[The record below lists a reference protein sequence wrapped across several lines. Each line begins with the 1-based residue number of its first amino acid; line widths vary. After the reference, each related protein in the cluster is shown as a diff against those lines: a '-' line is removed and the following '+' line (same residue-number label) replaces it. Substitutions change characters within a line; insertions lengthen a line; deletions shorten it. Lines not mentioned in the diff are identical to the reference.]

1 MILHWQRNSMAKI
14 IFTSRYFK
22 NPKRSNV
29 GKLVKYIGTREGIEK
44 LPNGIDN
51 SSATKKQQKLIESIV
66 KNFPYSK
73 KYLEYRDYENAST
86 KSNSTEFI
94 DTFIERNA
102 DRTDELKA
110 LVSYIAE
117 RPGVE
122 KLGKHGLFSQTDDKI
137 NIDSVA
143 EEVSNHNGIVW
154 THVISL
160 KREDAERLGY
170 NNADKWKK
178 QVRKNMIEIARAH
191 NIQPSDL
198 KWYAAFHN
206 TTHHPHIHLLVY
218 SKSGQGYLTN
228 KGIEAMRSAFAND
241 IFRNEQ
247 YKLFEMQTR
256 YRDELKDSFNELLEE
271 VLDDCNYIFEPSQ
284 HLFNLILELRKQ
296 LDNCKGKKVYGYLPK
311 KTKVIVNEILTELMK
326 DENLSALYD
335 KWNEINNEK
344 LSLYYD
350 NKNKI
355 IPIEENKEFRSI
367 KNKIIQAVLKMDC
380 HIPYQKW
387 NYTDNGMILSSVVS
401 LLADMFN
408 ASAKKKFDNIN
419 NQIDRK
425 QLSKEQEKRLA
436 HGLKDLSS
444 DGSYNN
450 DYEEEQGP
458 KIFM

>member
-1 MILHWQRNSMAKI
+1 MAKI

-29 GKLVKYIGTREGIEK
+29 GKLVKYMGTREGVEK

-51 SSATKKQQKLIESIV
+51 NPATKKQQNLVQSIA
-66 KNFPYSK
+66 KNYPESK
-73 KYLEYRDYENAST
+73 KYLEYKDYENRST
-86 KSNSTEFI
+86 KSNATEFI

-102 DRTDELKA
+102 DRAEELKA

-117 RPGVE
+117 RPSVE

-137 NIDSVA
+137 NLDEVA
-143 EEVSNHNGIVW
+143 SEISNHNGIVW

-170 NNADKWKK
+170 NNANKWKK
-178 QVRKNMIEIARAH
+178 QVRKNMIEIAKAH
-191 NIQPSDL
+191 NIQLSDL
-198 KWYAAFHN
+198 QWYAAFHN

-228 KGIEAMRSAFAND
+228 KGIESMRSAFGND

-247 YKLFEMQTR
+247 FKLFKQQTE
-256 YRDELKDSFNELLEE
+256 YREELKDSFDELLEE
-271 VLDDCNYIFEPSQ
+271 VLDDCNYIFDPSPQ
-284 HLFNLILELRKQ
+284 LFNLILELRKQ

-311 KTKVIVNEILTELMK
+311 KAKNIVNEILKELMK

-350 NKNKI
+350 NKNKT
-355 IPIEENKEFRSI
+355 IPIEDNKEFRSI
-367 KNKIIQAVLKMDC
+367 KNKIIQAVLNMNC
-380 HIPYQKW
+380 NIPYAKW
-387 NYTDNGMILSSVVS
+387 NFTDNGMILSSVVS
-401 LLADMFN
+401 IIADMLN
-408 ASAKKKFDNIN
+408 LSTKKKFNNLN
-419 NQIDRK
+419 NQIDK
-425 QLSKEQEKRLA
+425 IQLSKEQEKRLA

-444 DGSYNN
+444 DGNYNE
-450 DYEEEQGP
+450 DYEEHQGFG
-458 KIFM
+458 ILM

>member
-1 MILHWQRNSMAKI
+1 MAKI

-29 GKLVKYIGTREGIEK
+29 GKLVKYMGTREGVEK

-51 SSATKKQQKLIESIV
+51 NPATKKQQTLINSIT
-66 KNFPYSK
+66 KNYPESK
-73 KYLEYRDYENAST
+73 KYIEYADYENYST
-86 KSNSTEFI
+86 KSNATEFI

-102 DRTDELKA
+102 DRAEELKA

-117 RPGVE
+117 RPGAE
-122 KLGKHGLFSQTDDKI
+122 RIGKHGLFSQSDDKI
-137 NIDSVA
+137 DLDSVA
-143 EEVSNHNGIVW
+143 EEISNHKGIVW

-178 QVRKNMIEIARAH
+178 QVRKNMIEIAKAH

-198 KWYAAFHN
+198 QWYAAFHN

-228 KGIEAMRSAFAND
+228 KGIESMRSAFGNN

-247 YKLFEMQTR
+247 YKLFKQQTE
-256 YRDELKDSFNELLEE
+256 YREELKDSFDELLEE
-271 VLDDCNYIFEPSQ
+271 VIDDCDYIFEPSPQ
-284 HLFNLILELRKQ
+284 LFNLILELRKQ

-311 KTKVIVNEILTELMK
+311 KTKDIVNEILKELIK
-326 DENLSALYD
+326 NENLSELYD

-350 NKNKI
+350 NKNKT
-355 IPIEENKEFRSI
+355 IPIEDNKEFRSI
-367 KNKIIQAVLKMDC
+367 KNKIIQAVLNMDC
-380 HIPYQKW
+380 KIPYAKW

-408 ASAKKKFDNIN
+408 TSARKRFTNLN
-419 NQIDRK
+419 NQIDKK

-444 DGSYNN
+444 DSNYND
-450 DYEEEQGP
+450 DYEDQQGFG
-458 KIFM
+458 ILM

>member
-1 MILHWQRNSMAKI
+1 MAKI

-29 GKLVKYIGTREGIEK
+29 GKLVKYMGTREGVEK

-51 SSATKKQQKLIESIV
+51 RPATKKQQNLVQSIV
-66 KNFPYSK
+66 KNYPKSK
-73 KYLEYRDYENAST
+73 KYLEYKDYENNST
-86 KSNSTEFI
+86 KSNATEFI

-102 DRTDELKA
+102 DRAEELKA

-117 RPGVE
+117 RPSVE

-137 NIDSVA
+137 DLDSVA
-143 EEVSNHNGIVW
+143 EEISNHKGIVW

-178 QVRKNMIEIARAH
+178 QVRKNMIEIAKAH

-198 KWYAAFHN
+198 QWYAAFHN

-228 KGIEAMRSAFAND
+228 KGIESMRSAFGND

-247 YKLFEMQTR
+247 YKLFKQQTE
-256 YRDELKDSFNELLEE
+256 YREELKESFDELLEE
-271 VLDDCNYIFEPSQ
+271 VLDDCNYIFEPSPQ
-284 HLFNLILELRKQ
+284 LFNLILELRKQ

-311 KTKVIVNEILTELMK
+311 KTKDIVNEILKELMK
-326 DENLSALYD
+326 DENLSELYN
-335 KWNEINNEK
+335 KWNKINNEK

-355 IPIEENKEFRSI
+355 IPIEDNKEFRSI
-367 KNKIIQAVLKMDC
+367 KNKIIQAVLNMECK
-380 HIPYQKW
+380 IPYAKW

-408 ASAKKKFDNIN
+408 MSAKKRFNNLN
-419 NQIDRK
+419 NQIDKK

-444 DGSYNN
+444 DGNYNE
-450 DYEEEQGP
+450 DYEEHQG
-458 KIFM
+458 IGILM

>member
-1 MILHWQRNSMAKI
+1 MAKI

-29 GKLVKYIGTREGIEK
+29 GKLVKYMGTREGVEK
-44 LPNGIDN
+44 LPDGIDN
-51 SSATKKQQKLIESIV
+51 SPATRKQQTLINSITKNYPES
-66 KNFPYSK
+66 KN
-73 KYLEYRDYENAST
+73 YLEYKDFENHST
-86 KSNSTEFI
+86 KSNATEFI

-102 DRTDELKA
+102 DRAEELKA

-117 RPGVE
+117 RPSVE

-137 NIDSVA
+137 DLDSVA
-143 EEVSNHNGIVW
+143 EEISNHKGIVW

-178 QVRKNMIEIARAH
+178 QVRKNMIEIAKAH

-198 KWYAAFHN
+198 QWYAAFHN

-228 KGIEAMRSAFAND
+228 KGIESMRSAFGNN

-247 YKLFEMQTR
+247 YKLFKQQTE
-256 YRDELKDSFNELLEE
+256 YREELKDSFDELLEE
-271 VLDDCNYIFEPSQ
+271 VIDDCDYIFEPSPQ
-284 HLFNLILELRKQ
+284 LFNLILELRKQ

-311 KTKVIVNEILTELMK
+311 KTKDIVNEILKELIK
-326 DENLSALYD
+326 NENLSELYD

-350 NKNKI
+350 NKNKT
-355 IPIEENKEFRSI
+355 IPIEDNKEFRSI
-367 KNKIIQAVLKMDC
+367 KNKIIQAVLNMDC
-380 HIPYQKW
+380 KIPYAKW

-408 ASAKKKFDNIN
+408 TSARKRFTNLN
-419 NQIDRK
+419 NQIDKK

-444 DGSYNN
+444 DSNYND
-450 DYEEEQGP
+450 DYEDQQGFG
-458 KIFM
+458 ILM

>member
-1 MILHWQRNSMAKI
+1 MAKI

-29 GKLVKYIGTREGIEK
+29 GKLVKYMGTREGVEK

-51 SSATKKQQKLIESIV
+51 NPATKKQQNLVQSIV
-66 KNFPYSK
+66 KNYPESK
-73 KYLEYRDYENAST
+73 KYLEYKDFENNST
-86 KSNSTEFI
+86 KSNATEFI

-102 DRTDELKA
+102 DRVEELKA

-117 RPGVE
+117 RPSVE

-137 NIDSVA
+137 NLDEVA
-143 EEVSNHNGIVW
+143 SEISNHNGIVW

-170 NNADKWKK
+170 NNANKWKK
-178 QVRKNMIEIARAH
+178 QVRKNMIEIAKAH
-191 NIQPSDL
+191 NIQLSDL
-198 KWYAAFHN
+198 QWYAAFHN

-228 KGIEAMRSAFAND
+228 KGIESMRSAFGND

-247 YKLFEMQTR
+247 FKLFKQQTE
-256 YRDELKDSFNELLEE
+256 YREELKDSFDELLEE
-271 VLDDCNYIFEPSQ
+271 VLDDCNYIFEPNQ
-284 HLFNLILELRKQ
+284 KMFNLILELRKQ
-296 LDNCKGKKVYGYLPK
+296 LDNYKGKKVYGYLPK
-311 KTKVIVNEILTELMK
+311 KAKGIVNEILKELMK

-350 NKNKI
+350 NKNKT
-355 IPIEENKEFRSI
+355 IPIEDNKEFRSI
-367 KNKIIQAVLKMDC
+367 KNKIIQAVLNMDC
-380 HIPYQKW
+380 KIPYAKW

-408 ASAKKKFDNIN
+408 TSARKRFTNLN
-419 NQIDRK
+419 NQIDKK

-444 DGSYNN
+444 DSNYNN
-450 DYEEEQGP
+450 DYNQDQG
-458 KIFM
+458 IGILM

>member
-1 MILHWQRNSMAKI
+1 MAKL
-14 IFTSRYFK
+14 IFTSRYFR

-29 GKLVKYIGTREGIEK
+29 GKLVKYMGTREGVEK
-44 LPNGIDN
+44 LPEGIDN
-51 SSATKKQQKLIESIV
+51 SPATKKQQTLINSIT
-66 KNFPYSK
+66 KNYPESK
-73 KYLEYRDYENAST
+73 KYIEFSDYKNAST
-86 KSNSTEFI
+86 KSNATEFI

-102 DRTDELKA
+102 DRTEELKA

-117 RPGVE
+117 RPSVE
-122 KLGKHGLFSQTDDKI
+122 KLGKHGLFSQSDDKI
-137 NIDSVA
+137 NLDKVA
-143 EEVSNHNGIVW
+143 DEISNHKGIVW

-170 NNADKWKK
+170 NNADRWKK
-178 QVRKNMIEIARAH
+178 QVRKNMIEIAKAH

-198 KWYAAFHN
+198 QWYAAFHN

-228 KGIEAMRSAFAND
+228 KGIESMRSAFGND

-247 YKLFEMQTR
+247 FKLFKQQTE
-256 YRDELKDSFNELLEE
+256 YRNKLKDEFDELLDEIM
-271 VLDDCNYIFEPSQ
+271 DDCNYSFDISPQ
-284 HLFNLILELRKQ
+284 LFNLILELRKQ

-311 KTKVIVNEILTELMK
+311 KTKDIVNEILKELMK

-350 NKNKI
+350 NKNKS
-355 IPIEENKEFRSI
+355 IPIEDNKEFRSI
-367 KNKIIQAVLKMDC
+367 KNKIIQAVLNMNC
-380 HIPYQKW
+380 NIPYQKW
-387 NYTDNGMILSSVVS
+387 HYSDNGMILSSVVI
-401 LLADMFN
+401 LLADMLST
-408 ASAKKKFDNIN
+408 SAKKKFDNLN

-436 HGLKDLSS
+436 HGLKDLPS
-444 DGSYNN
+444 DSNYND
-450 DYEEEQGP
+450 DYEEQQGFG
-458 KIFM
+458 ILM

>member
-1 MILHWQRNSMAKI
+1 MIWQRSAMAKI

-29 GKLVKYIGTREGIEK
+29 GKLVKYMGTREGVEK

-51 SSATKKQQKLIESIV
+51 SPATKKQQILINSIT
-66 KNFPYSK
+66 KNYPESK
-73 KYLEYRDYENAST
+73 KYFEYKDYKNNST
-86 KSNSTEFI
+86 KSNATEFI
-94 DTFIERNA
+94 NTFIERNA
-102 DRTDELKA
+102 DRAEELKA

-117 RPGVE
+117 RPSVE
-122 KLGKHGLFSQTDDKI
+122 KIGKHGLFSQSDDKI
-137 NIDSVA
+137 NLDSVA
-143 EEVSNHNGIVW
+143 KEISNHKGIVW
-154 THVISL
+154 AHVISL

-178 QVRKNMIEIARAH
+178 QVRKNMIEIAKAH

-198 KWYAAFHN
+198 QWYAAFHN

-218 SKSGQGYLTN
+218 SKNGQGYLTN
-228 KGIEAMRSAFAND
+228 KGIESMRSAFGND

-247 YKLFEMQTR
+247 FKLFKQQTE
-256 YRDELKDSFNELLEE
+256 YRNRLKDEFDELLEE
-271 VLDDCNYIFEPSQ
+271 VLDDCNYIFEPSTQ
-284 HLFNLILELRKQ
+284 LFNLILELRKQ

-311 KTKVIVNEILTELMK
+311 KTKDIVNEILKELMK

-350 NKNKI
+350 NKNKS
-355 IPIEENKEFRSI
+355 IPIEDNKEFRSI
-367 KNKIIQAVLKMDC
+367 KNKIIQAVLNINCK
-380 HIPYQKW
+380 IPYARW
-387 NYTDNGMILSSVVS
+387 NFTDNGMILSSVVS

-408 ASAKKKFDNIN
+408 LSAKKRFTNLN
-419 NQIDRK
+419 NQIDKK

-444 DGSYNN
+444 DGNYNE
-450 DYEEEQGP
+450 DYEEHQGFG
-458 KIFM
+458 ILM

>member
-1 MILHWQRNSMAKI
+1 MAKI

-29 GKLVKYIGTREGIEK
+29 GKLVKYMGTREGVEK
-44 LPNGIDN
+44 LPDGIDN
-51 SSATKKQQKLIESIV
+51 SPATRKQQTLINSITKNYPES
-66 KNFPYSK
+66 KN
-73 KYLEYRDYENAST
+73 YLEYKDFENHST
-86 KSNSTEFI
+86 KSNATEFI

-102 DRTDELKA
+102 DRAEELKA

-117 RPGVE
+117 RPSVE
-122 KLGKHGLFSQTDDKI
+122 KLGKHGLFSQTDNKI
-137 NIDSVA
+137 DLDSVA
-143 EEVSNHNGIVW
+143 EEISNHKGIVW

-178 QVRKNMIEIARAH
+178 QVRKNMIEIAKAH

-198 KWYAAFHN
+198 QWYAAFHN

-228 KGIEAMRSAFAND
+228 KGIESMRSAFGNN

-247 YKLFEMQTR
+247 YKLFKQQTE
-256 YRDELKDSFNELLEE
+256 YREELKDSFDELLEE
-271 VLDDCNYIFEPSQ
+271 VIDDCDYIFEPSPQ
-284 HLFNLILELRKQ
+284 LFNLILELRKQ

-311 KTKVIVNEILTELMK
+311 KTKDIVNEILKELIK
-326 DENLSALYD
+326 NENLSELYD

-350 NKNKI
+350 NKNKTI
-355 IPIEENKEFRSI
+355 QIEDNKEFRSI
-367 KNKIIQAVLKMDC
+367 KNKIIQAVLNMDC
-380 HIPYQKW
+380 KIPYAKW

-408 ASAKKKFDNIN
+408 TSARKRFTNLN
-419 NQIDRK
+419 NQIDKK

-444 DGSYNN
+444 DSNYND
-450 DYEEEQGP
+450 DYEDQQGFG
-458 KIFM
+458 ILM

>member
-1 MILHWQRNSMAKI
+1 MAKI

-22 NPKRSNV
+22 NPKHSNV
-29 GKLVKYIGTREGIEK
+29 GKLVKYMGTREGVEK

-51 SSATKKQQKLIESIV
+51 NPATKKQQTLINSIT
-66 KNFPYSK
+66 KNYPEAK
-73 KYLEYRDYENAST
+73 KYLEYKDFENNST
-86 KSNSTEFI
+86 KANATEFI

-102 DRTDELKA
+102 DRAEELKA

-137 NIDSVA
+137 NLDEVA
-143 EEVSNHNGIVW
+143 SEISNHNGIVW

-170 NNADKWKK
+170 NNADRWKK
-178 QVRKNMIEIARAH
+178 QVRKNMIEIAKAH

-198 KWYAAFHN
+198 QWYAAFHN

-228 KGIEAMRSAFAND
+228 KGIESMRSAFGND

-247 YKLFEMQTR
+247 FKLFKQQTE
-256 YRDELKDSFNELLEE
+256 YREELKDSFDELLEE
-271 VLDDCNYIFEPSQ
+271 VLDDCNYIFEPSPQ
-284 HLFNLILELRKQ
+284 LFNLILELRKQ

-311 KTKVIVNEILTELMK
+311 KIKDIVNEILKELMK
-326 DENLSALYD
+326 DENLSELYS

-350 NKNKI
+350 NKNKT
-355 IPIEENKEFRSI
+355 IPIEDNKEFRSI
-367 KNKIIQAVLKMDC
+367 KNKIIQAVLNMNC
-380 HIPYQKW
+380 NIPYAKW

-401 LLADMFN
+401 ILADMFN
-408 ASAKKKFDNIN
+408 TSARKRFTNLN
-419 NQIDRK
+419 NQIDKK

-444 DGSYNN
+444 DGNYNE
-450 DYEEEQGP
+450 DYEDQQGFG
-458 KIFM
+458 ILM

>member
-1 MILHWQRNSMAKI
+1 MAKI
-14 IFTSRYFK
+14 IFSSRYFK

-29 GKLVKYIGTREGIEK
+29 GKLIKYMGTREGVEK

-51 SSATKKQQKLIESIV
+51 SPATKKQQTLINSIT
-66 KNFPYSK
+66 KNYPESK
-73 KYLEYRDYENAST
+73 KYIEYVDYKNNST
-86 KSNSTEFI
+86 KSNATEFI

-102 DRTDELKA
+102 DRAEELNA

-117 RPGVE
+117 RPSVE
-122 KLGKHGLFSQTDDKI
+122 KLGKHGLFSQSDDKI
-137 NIDSVA
+137 DLDSVA
-143 EEVSNHNGIVW
+143 EEISNHNGIVW

-178 QVRKNMIEIARAH
+178 QVRKNLIEIAKAH

-198 KWYAAFHN
+198 QWYAAFHN

-228 KGIEAMRSAFAND
+228 KGIEAMRSAFGND

-247 YKLFEMQTR
+247 YKLFKQQTE
-256 YRDELKDSFNELLEE
+256 YREELKESFEELLEE

-284 HLFNLILELRKQ
+284 QLFNLILELRKQ
-296 LDNCKGKKVYGYLPK
+296 LDTCKGKKVYGYLPK
-311 KTKVIVNEILTELMK
+311 KTKDIVNEILKELMK
-326 DENLSALYD
+326 DENLSALYN

-350 NKNKI
+350 NKSKS
-355 IPIEENKEFRSI
+355 IPIEDNKEFRSI
-367 KNKIIQAVLKMDC
+367 KNKIIQAVLNMNC
-380 HIPYQKW
+380 NIPYARW

-401 LLADMFN
+401 ILADMFN
-408 ASAKKKFDNIN
+408 TSARKRFTNLN
-419 NQIDRK
+419 NQIDKK

-444 DGSYNN
+444 DGNYNE
-450 DYEEEQGP
+450 DYEDQQGFG
-458 KIFM
+458 ILM

>member
-1 MILHWQRNSMAKI
+1 MAKI

-29 GKLVKYIGTREGIEK
+29 GKLVKYMGTREGVEK

-51 SSATKKQQKLIESIV
+51 SPATQKQQNLVQSIV
-66 KNFPYSK
+66 KNYPESK
-73 KYLEYRDYENAST
+73 KYLEYKDYENSST
-86 KSNSTEFI
+86 KSNATEFI

-102 DRTDELKA
+102 DRAEQLKA

-117 RPGVE
+117 RPSVE
-122 KLGKHGLFSQTDDKI
+122 KLGKHGLFSQNDDKI
-137 NIDSVA
+137 DLDSVA
-143 EEVSNHNGIVW
+143 EEISNHNGIVW

-170 NNADKWKK
+170 NNANKWKK
-178 QVRKNMIEIARAH
+178 QVRKNMIEIAKAH
-191 NIQPSDL
+191 NIQLSDL
-198 KWYAAFHN
+198 QWYAAFHN

-228 KGIEAMRSAFAND
+228 KGIESMRSAFGND

-247 YKLFEMQTR
+247 FKLFKQQTE
-256 YRDELKDSFNELLEE
+256 YREELKDSFDELLEE
-271 VLDDCNYIFEPSQ
+271 VLDDCNYIFEPSPQ
-284 HLFNLILELRKQ
+284 LFNLILELRKQ

-311 KTKVIVNEILTELMK
+311 KTKDIVNEILKELMK
-326 DENLSALYD
+326 DENLSELYN
-335 KWNEINNEK
+335 KWNKINNEK

-355 IPIEENKEFRSI
+355 IPIEDNKEFRSI
-367 KNKIIQAVLKMDC
+367 KNKIIQAVLNMECK
-380 HIPYQKW
+380 IPYAKW

-408 ASAKKKFDNIN
+408 MSAKKRFNNLN
-419 NQIDRK
+419 NQIDKK

-444 DGSYNN
+444 DGNYNE
-450 DYEEEQGP
+450 DYENQQGFG
-458 KIFM
+458 ILM

>member
-1 MILHWQRNSMAKI
+1 MAKI
-14 IFTSRYFK
+14 ILTSRYFR

-29 GKLVKYIGTREGIEK
+29 GKLIKYMGTREGVEK

-51 SSATKKQQKLIESIV
+51 SPTTKSQQRLINSIT
-66 KNFPYSK
+66 KNYPESK
-73 KYLEYRDYENAST
+73 KYLEYKDYENKST
-86 KSNSTEFI
+86 KSNATEFI

-102 DRTDELKA
+102 ERAEDLKT

-117 RPGVE
+117 RPSVE
-122 KLGKHGLFSQTDDKI
+122 KLGKHGLFSQSDDKI
-137 NIDSVA
+137 DLDSVA
-143 EEVSNHNGIVW
+143 DEVANHKGIVW

-178 QVRKNMIEIARAH
+178 EVRKNMIEIAKAH

-198 KWYAAFHN
+198 QWYAAFHN

-228 KGIEAMRSAFAND
+228 KGIESMRSAFGND

-247 YKLFEMQTR
+247 YKLFKQQTE
-256 YRDELKDSFNELLEE
+256 YREKLKDEFDELLDE
-271 VLDDCNYIFEPSQ
+271 VFDDCNYIFEPSLK
-284 HLFNLILELRKQ
+284 LFNLILELRKQ

-311 KTKVIVNEILTELMK
+311 KTKDVVNEILKKLMK
-326 DENLSALYD
+326 DENLSELYS

-350 NKNKI
+350 NKNKS
-355 IPIEENKEFRSI
+355 IPIEDNKEFRSI
-367 KNKIIQAVLKMDC
+367 KNKIIQAILNMNCNV
-380 HIPYQKW
+380 PYTRW
-387 NYTDNGMILSSVVS
+387 NYTDNGIILSSVVS
-401 LLADMFN
+401 IIADMFSV
-408 ASAKKKFDNIN
+408 SAKKRFDNLN

-436 HGLKDLSS
+436 HGLKDLPS
-444 DGSYNN
+444 DGNYNE
-450 DYEEEQGP
+450 DYEQEQYPGL
-458 KIFM
+458 FL

>member
-1 MILHWQRNSMAKI
+1 MIWQRSAMAKI
-14 IFTSRYFK
+14 IFSSRYFK

-29 GKLVKYIGTREGIEK
+29 GKLVKYMGTREGVEK

-51 SSATKKQQKLIESIV
+51 SPATKKQQTLINSIT
-66 KNFPYSK
+66 KNYPESK
-73 KYLEYRDYENAST
+73 KYIEYVDYKNNST
-86 KSNSTEFI
+86 KSNATEFI

-102 DRTDELKA
+102 DRAEELNA

-117 RPGVE
+117 RPSVE
-122 KLGKHGLFSQTDDKI
+122 KLGKHGLFSQSDDKI
-137 NIDSVA
+137 DLDSVA
-143 EEVSNHNGIVW
+143 EEISNHNGIVW

-178 QVRKNMIEIARAH
+178 QVRKNLIEIAKAH

-198 KWYAAFHN
+198 QWYAAFHN

-228 KGIEAMRSAFAND
+228 KGIESMRSAFGND

-247 YKLFEMQTR
+247 YKLFKQQTE
-256 YRDELKDSFNELLEE
+256 YRKELKDSFDELLEE
-271 VLDDCNYIFEPSQ
+271 VLDDCNYIFEPSPQ
-284 HLFNLILELRKQ
+284 LFNLILELRKQ

-311 KTKVIVNEILTELMK
+311 KTKDIVNEILKEMMK
-326 DENLSALYD
+326 DNNLSALYD

-350 NKNKI
+350 NKNKS
-355 IPIEENKEFRSI
+355 IPIEDNKEFRSI
-367 KNKIIQAVLKMDC
+367 KNKIIQAVLNMDC
-380 HIPYQKW
+380 KIPYTKW
-387 NYTDNGMILSSVVS
+387 NYTNNGMILSSVVS
-401 LLADMFN
+401 ILADMFN
-408 ASAKKKFDNIN
+408 MSARKRFNNLN

-444 DGSYNN
+444 DGNYNE

-458 KIFM
+458 KLFM

>member
-1 MILHWQRNSMAKI
+1 MIWQRRAMVKI

-29 GKLVKYIGTREGIEK
+29 GKLVKYMGTREGVEK

-51 SSATKKQQKLIESIV
+51 SPATKKQQNLVQSII
-66 KNFPYSK
+66 KHYPESK
-73 KYLEYRDYENAST
+73 KYLEYKDYENNST
-86 KSNSTEFI
+86 KSNATEFI

-102 DRTDELKA
+102 DRAEELNA
-110 LVSYIAE
+110 LVIYIAE

-137 NIDSVA
+137 DLDKVA
-143 EEVSNHNGIVW
+143 DEVSNHNGIVW

-178 QVRKNMIEIARAH
+178 QVRKNMIEIAKAH

-198 KWYAAFHN
+198 QWYAAFHN

-228 KGIEAMRSAFAND
+228 KGIESMRSAFGND

-247 YKLFEMQTR
+247 YKLFKQQTE
-256 YRDELKDSFNELLEE
+256 YRNKLKDEFDNLLEE
-271 VLDDCNYIFEPSQ
+271 VLDDCNYIFETSPQ
-284 HLFNLILELRKQ
+284 LFNLILELRKQ
-296 LDNCKGKKVYGYLPK
+296 LDNCNGKKIYGYLPK
-311 KTKVIVNEILTELMK
+311 QVKNTVNNILIELMK
-326 DENLSALYD
+326 DENLSELYS
-335 KWNEINNEK
+335 KWNEINNQK

-350 NKNKI
+350 NKNKF
-355 IPIEENKEFRSI
+355 IPIEDNKEFRSI
-367 KNKIIQAVLKMDC
+367 KNKIIDAVLNMNC
-380 HIPYQKW
+380 NIPYARW
-387 NYTDNGMILSSVVS
+387 NYTDNGMVLSSVVS
-401 LLADMFN
+401 ILADMFN
-408 ASAKKKFDNIN
+408 TSAKKRFDNLN
-419 NQIDRK
+419 NQVDRK

-436 HGLKDLSS
+436 HGLKDISS
-444 DGSYNN
+444 DGSYNE
-450 DYEEEQGP
+450 DYEQEQPIGL
-458 KIFM
+458 IM

>member
-1 MILHWQRNSMAKI
+1 MAKI

-22 NPKRSNV
+22 NPKRSQV
-29 GKLVKYIGTREGIEK
+29 GKLVKYMGTREGVEK

-51 SSATKKQQKLIESIV
+51 NPATKKQQTLINSIT
-66 KNFPYSK
+66 KNYPESK
-73 KYLEYRDYENAST
+73 KYIEYVDYKNNST
-86 KSNSTEFI
+86 KSNATEFI

-102 DRTDELKA
+102 DRAEELKA

-117 RPGVE
+117 RPSVE
-122 KLGKHGLFSQTDDKI
+122 KLGKHGLFSQSDDKI
-137 NIDSVA
+137 DLDSVA
-143 EEVSNHNGIVW
+143 EEISNHIGIVW

-170 NNADKWKK
+170 NNADRWKK
-178 QVRKNMIEIARAH
+178 QVRKNMIEIAKAH

-198 KWYAAFHN
+198 QWYAAFHN

-228 KGIEAMRSAFAND
+228 KGIESMRSAFGNN

-247 YKLFEMQTR
+247 YKLFKQQTE
-256 YRDELKDSFNELLEE
+256 YRKELKDSFDELLEE
-271 VLDDCNYIFEPSQ
+271 VLDDCNYIFEPSKQ
-284 HLFNLILELRKQ
+284 LFNLILELRKQ
-296 LDNCKGKKVYGYLPK
+296 LDTCKGKRVYGYLPK
-311 KTKVIVNEILTELMK
+311 KTKDIVNEILKEMMK
-326 DENLSALYD
+326 DENLNELYS

-350 NKNKI
+350 NKNKS
-355 IPIEENKEFRSI
+355 IPIEDNKEFRSI
-367 KNKIIQAVLKMDC
+367 KNKIIQAVLNMDC
-380 HIPYQKW
+380 KIPYAKW
-387 NYTDNGMILSSVVS
+387 NYTDSGMILSSIIS
-401 LLADMFN
+401 ILADLFN
-408 ASAKKKFDNIN
+408 TSARKRFTNLN

-444 DGSYNN
+444 DGRYDN
-450 DYEEEQGP
+450 DYEEKQGFG
-458 KIFM
+458 ILM

>member
-1 MILHWQRNSMAKI
+1 MAKI

-29 GKLVKYIGTREGIEK
+29 GKLVKYMGTREGVEK

-51 SSATKKQQKLIESIV
+51 SPATKKQQTLINSIT
-66 KNFPYSK
+66 KNYPESK
-73 KYLEYRDYENAST
+73 KYLEYKDYENNSS
-86 KSNSTEFI
+86 KSNATEFI

-102 DRTDELKA
+102 DRSEELNA
-110 LVSYIAE
+110 LVTYIAE

-137 NIDSVA
+137 DLDKVA
-143 EEVSNHNGIVW
+143 DEVSNHNGIVW

-178 QVRKNMIEIARAH
+178 QVRKNMIEIAKAH

-198 KWYAAFHN
+198 QWYAAFHN

-228 KGIEAMRSAFAND
+228 KGIETMRSAFGND

-247 YKLFEMQTR
+247 FKLFKQQTE
-256 YRDELKDSFNELLEE
+256 YRNKLKDEFDELLDE
-271 VLDDCNYIFEPSQ
+271 VLEDCNYIFEPSPQ
-284 HLFNLILELRKQ
+284 LFNLILELRKQ

-311 KTKVIVNEILTELMK
+311 KTKDIVNEILKEMMK
-326 DENLSALYD
+326 DENLSELYD

-350 NKNKI
+350 NKNKT
-355 IPIEENKEFRSI
+355 IPIEDNKEFRSI
-367 KNKIIQAVLKMDC
+367 KNKIIEAVLNMDC
-380 HIPYQKW
+380 NIPYERW
-387 NYTDNGMILSSVVS
+387 NYTDNGMILSSVIS
-401 LLADMFN
+401 IIADMLN
-408 ASAKKKFDNIN
+408 ISANKRFDNLN

-425 QLSKEQEKRLA
+425 QLTKEQEKRLA
-436 HGLKDLSS
+436 HGLKDISS
-444 DGSYNN
+444 DGSYNE
-450 DYEEEQGP
+450 DYEQDQPIGL
-458 KIFM
+458 IM